1 MSGAGSGFGPGS
13 AAGSVAGPGRGSS
26 EPVGELFPARQVIR
40 SPEQVAL
47 DLDIAG
53 PMSRVLAFSI
63 DYGLILLAEFVLF
76 LVLLFGF
83 AATADLE
90 RFAEWAQSTVQ
101 GLEESGPQLLP
112 NFVFLLV
119 AVWIVM
125 EFALQWGYFVACE
138 LLMQGRS
145 PGKAALGLRVVRD
158 GGLPIGLRESMVRN
172 LMRIADMLPPGSYFI
187 GLFSMVISSEHKRLG
202 DYAAGTLVVR
212 DGKSEPAAPI
222 VLDPAAGEGGG
233 PDFRFDRSQLEA
245 VGGDERRL
253 IRQTLRRL
261 DQLSARRREQV
272 LERAAGALRQRIG
285 LEEEIPARDRRA
297 FLLALLRDTENL

>member
-1 MSGAGSGFGPGS
+1 MSGAGSRFGS
-13 AAGSVAGPGRGSS
+13 SSVADAVAAPGRRGSGQ
-26 EPVGELFPARQVIR
+26 VGELFPARQVIR

-63 DYGLILLAEFVLF
+63 DYGLILLAEFVLL

-83 AATADLE
+83 VATADLE
-90 RFAEWAQSTVQ
+90 RFAEWFQSTVQ
-101 GLEESGPQLLP
+101 GLEESETQLSSS
-112 NFVFLLV
+112 FVFVLV
-119 AVWIVM
+119 AVWIAV
-125 EFALQWGYFVACE
+125 EFTLQWGYFVACE
-138 LLMQGRS
+138 VLMQGRS

-172 LMRIADMLPPGSYFI
+172 LMRMADMLPPGSYFI
-187 GLFSMVISSEHKRLG
+187 GLFSMVVSSEHKRLG

-222 VLDPAAGEGGG
+222 VLDPEAEQGGG

-261 DQLSARRREQV
+261 DRLSARRRDQV
-272 LERAAGALRQRIG
+272 LERAAGALRRRIG
-285 LEEEIPARDRRA
+285 LEEEIPAGDHRA
-297 FLLALLRDTENL
+297 FLLALLRDAESL

>member
-1 MSGAGSGFGPGS
+1 MSEASSGFDS
-13 AAGSVAGPGRGSS
+13 NSVAGPAAAQRRGGSGDAGGRFS
-26 EPVGELFPARQVIR
+26 ARQLIR

-47 DLDIAG
+47 DLSIAG

-63 DYGLILLAEFVLF
+63 DYGLILLAELVLF

-83 AATADLE
+83 VATADLE
-90 RFAEWAQSTVQ
+90 RFAEWFQSTVQ
-101 GLEESGPQLLP
+101 GLEESQAQLSP
-112 NFVFLLV
+112 SVVFVLV
-119 AVWIVM
+119 AVWIVV
-125 EFALQWGYFVACE
+125 EFTLQWGYFVVCE
-138 LLMQGRS
+138 VLMQGRS

-172 LMRIADMLPPGSYFI
+172 LMRMADMLPPGSYLI
-187 GLFSMVISSEHKRLG
+187 GLFSMVVSSEHKRLG

-285 LEEEIPARDRRA
+285 LQEEIPARDRRT